1 MAKRS
6 LILATLAVV
15 ATMAGAGAW
24 VLFGPLG
31 FQGFTVAQGTLIW
44 AAVAGV
50 AGLTGLGV
58 ALYLVVRDWAERRE
72 LRDYE
77 SLTGDPLEITYLI
90 PKEQYKKTGFAG
102 LARQLLE
109 DAEREADRI
118 RKGANERAEEEAA
131 PILADARSEAEET
144 LAEAQEALS
153 SAEAQAEA
161 TLSEAQ
167 QEAQRQAEAAL
178 SEAER
183 EARRQAE
190 ETLSQAQQEAQR
202 QAEETLSQA
211 QQEAQRQAEETL
223 RQAQEAAR
231 QESDSV
237 LESAR
242 KRAQIHEARAK
253 LAAQRVLARARED
266 VTGDAKEAYDKLLST
281 LQEILSAA
289 EGIESVWGNR
299 AEELSDDTTLRIE
312 EVDHTLLE
320 SLAPDEVEAA
330 GSTGETASVT
340 EIEGAPLLETAAIAG
355 AEDGEATSPE
365 GRSGEDTRQELSEGV
380 AQAAGEPA
388 VVDVDGEDESSA
400 VSAREEAATRQ
411 EISEAAAVYAGEVEL
426 VIEPFADMARIVELH
441 GLLQNV
447 DGVRV
452 ISTAGSWNRGTTI
465 TISLDRP
472 LSLNEIRAQMPNFEA
487 THQPPESDG
496 LWGATVGQLRNRAAR
511 KNRIAIGFGTA
522 SESSEMQEGMGP
534 NGA

>member
-1 MAKRS
+1 MRS
-6 LILATLAVV
+6 PTSS
-15 ATMAGAGAW
+15 
-24 VLFGPLG
+24 P
-31 FQGFTVAQGTLIW
+31 
-44 AAVAGV
+44 
-50 AGLTGLGV
+50 
-58 ALYLVVRDWAERRE
+58 R
-72 LRDYE
+72 
-77 SLTGDPLEITYLI
+77 S
-90 PKEQYKKTGFAG
+90 YKKTGFAG
-102 LARQLLE
+102 LPRQLLE

-183 EARRQAE
+183 EAR
-190 ETLSQAQQEAQR
+190 R

>member
-183 EARRQAE
+183 EAR
-190 ETLSQAQQEAQR
+190 R